1 MRIYLIQF
9 IIAAGPKFEFIAGKM
24 DTILSGAPCGRI
36 LRALPD
42 TRNFYFKSI
51 DSAFSSCEMS
61 GANRGEIG

>member
-42 TRNFYFKSI
+42 HVKFLFQI
-51 DSAFSSCEMS
+51 
-61 GANRGEIG
+61 NR